1 MGPSPVTSNAGWSPA
16 EDGVDRSSA
25 GDRFPTVSSN
35 VPLYERSPEG
45 VCCGY
50 LLFYEAVDG
59 MPDSSSDV
67 GSAVDV
73 GAAAD
78 WISEDHN
85 FDDSDSGE
93 SGEERHT
100 AVSCHD
106 PSQAFPVSCEDSELT
121 QAFEQRCIPRGP
133 ASRQKYAVGFAA

>member
-59 MPDSSSDV
+59 VPESDASSV
-67 GSAVDV
+67 VDV
-73 GAAAD
+73 GCAAD
-78 WISEDHN
+78 WLSEERN
-85 FDDSDSGE
+85 LDDSDSGD
-93 SGEERHT
+93 SGEDRQT
-100 AVSCHD
+100 
-106 PSQAFPVSCEDSELT
+106 
-121 QAFEQRCIPRGP
+121 
-133 ASRQKYAVGFAA
+133 SRAKKA